1 MDDDLRL
8 LLEETQVLWGT
19 DSWGRYGEP
28 PLGLAAISAAGHR
41 VTVWPDLARS
51 LRARLRHVLEQAA
64 QERPAPG
71 LRDALQPAVP
81 LLHAAGIA
89 AAVHGGPSFLVPP
102 PLDEPF
108 LDEPFLD
115 EPPPGEPPP
124 GEPPPGELP
133 PGGLQ
138 PGEPPLVKPP
148 LAIAAGV
155 RILRSDRPD
164 DVSRLAGGRRP
175 PSWDE
180 PEWEALLGGQLGPW
194 AMLGVCGQVVSICH
208 TPRDSPMGAEAGTWT
223 DPAFRGHRYACAST
237 AAWASVMG
245 QRDGRPLFYSTA
257 DDNLSSQRVAARLG
271 LASLGWIWSLRA
283 AG

>member
-1 MDDDLRL
+1 VDDDLRL
-8 LLEETQVLWGT
+8 LLDETQVLWGT

-28 PLGLAAISAAGHR
+28 PLCLAAISAAGHR

-102 PLDEPF
+102 L
-108 LDEPFLD
+108 
-115 EPPPGEPPP
+115 
-124 GEPPPGELP
+124 
-133 PGGLQ
+133 
-138 PGEPPLVKPP
+138 LVKPP
-148 LAIAAGV
+148 LAAAAGV

-164 DVSRLAGGRRP
+164 DVSRLASGRRP

-180 PEWEALLGGQLGPW
+180 PEWAALLGGQLGPW

-223 DPAFRGHRYACAST
+223 DPAFRGNGYACAST

-257 DDNLSSQRVAARLG
+257 DDNLSSRRVAARLG

>member
-1 MDDDLRL
+1 VDDDLRL

-19 DSWGRYGEP
+19 DSWGRYAEP

-51 LRARLRHVLEQAA
+51 LRARLRRVLEQAA
-64 QERPAPG
+64 QERLAPG

-102 PLDEPF
+102 LLDEP
-108 LDEPFLD
+108 LLD
-115 EPPPGEPPP
+115 EPPQ
-124 GEPPPGELP
+124 
-133 PGGLQ
+133 GGLQ

-148 LAIAAGV
+148 RAIAAGL

-164 DVSRLAGGRRP
+164 DVSRLTGGRRP

-180 PEWEALLGGQLGPW
+180 PEWAALLGGQLGPW

-208 TPRDSPMGAEAGTWT
+208 TPRDSPMGAEAGSWT
-223 DPAFRGHRYACAST
+223 DPAFRGNGYACAST

-245 QRDGRPLFYSTA
+245 QRDGRSLFYSTA